1 MQAARFAMGQ
11 IMSTPFQIV
20 DAHQHFWDLDRNYY
34 PWLRDEPM
42 IPFRYG
48 DYSAIRRNY
57 MPLDYRKD
65 ADGYDVVG
73 SVYVEAE
80 WDPTDPVAEMTYID
94 TLRRAGRLPTVA
106 VAHARLDDPYVESI
120 LEQQAAFPFVRSI
133 RHKPRA
139 NGSPDDGAPGGMAD
153 ALWRRGYALL
163 HRFGLRFDLQTPW
176 WHLHEAAQL
185 ARTYPDTQIILNHTG
200 LPADR
205 SPEGIDGW
213 ERAMRTLAQC
223 PNVAVKISGIGVPGQ
238 SWTADANRSI
248 VLTVIDLFGA
258 GRAMFASNFPVDS
271 LCATFGEIFGGFREI
286 VAEFSASDQR
296 LLFRDN
302 AIRIYAMEGA

>member
-1 MQAARFAMGQ
+1 MTA
-11 IMSTPFQIV
+11 PFQIV
-20 DAHQHFWDLDRNYY
+20 DAHQHFWDPARNYY
-34 PWLRDEPM
+34 PWLCDDPM

-48 DYSAIRRNY
+48 DYSAIRKAY
-57 MPLDYRKD
+57 LPADYRKD
-65 ADGYDVVG
+65 ASGYDVIG

-80 WDPTDPVAEMTYID
+80 WDPKDPVAEMKYID
-94 TLRRAGRLPTVA
+94 GLRRAEGLPTVA
-106 VAHARLDDPYVESI
+106 VAHARLDEPEAESI
-120 LEQQAAFPFVRSI
+120 LEQQSAFSFVRSI

-139 NGSPDDGAPGGMAD
+139 NASPKDGAAGGMTD

-163 HRFGLRFDLQTPW
+163 RRFGLRFDLQTPW

-205 SPEGIDGW
+205 SPEGLEGW
-213 ERAMRTLAQC
+213 KRAMAALALC

-238 SWTADANRSI
+238 AWTSAANRSI
-248 VLTVIDLFGA
+248 VLSVIDLFGT

-271 LCATFGEIFGGFREI
+271 LCATFSQIFGGFREI
-286 VAEFSASDQR
+286 VAGFSAADQR

-302 AIRIYAMEGA
+302 AIRIYAMDQQMK

>member
-1 MQAARFAMGQ
+1 MNAL
-11 IMSTPFQIV
+11 FQIV
-20 DAHQHFWDLDRNYY
+20 DAHQHFWDPDKNYY

-48 DYSAIRRNY
+48 DYSAIRKAY
-57 MPLDYRKD
+57 LPADYRKD
-65 ADGYDVVG
+65 AKAYDVIG

-80 WDPTDPVAEMTYID
+80 WDPKDPVAEMKYID
-94 TLRRAGRLPTVA
+94 GLRRVERLPTVA
-106 VAHARLDDPYVESI
+106 VAHARLDGPDVESV
-120 LEQQAAFPFVRSI
+120 LDQQSAFPFVRSI
-133 RHKPRA
+133 RQKPRA
-139 NGSPDDGAPGGMAD
+139 NTSPKDGGAGGMTD

-163 HRFGLRFDLQTPW
+163 RRFGLRFDLQTPW

-185 ARTYPDTQIILNHTG
+185 ARTYPDTQIILNHAG

-205 SPEGIDGW
+205 SPQGLEGW
-213 ERAMRTLAQC
+213 KREMATLAQC

-238 SWTADANRSI
+238 VWTAAANRSI
-248 VLTVIDLFGA
+248 VLGVIDLFGT

-271 LCATFGEIFGGFREI
+271 LCATFSQIFDGFREI
-286 VAEFSASDQR
+286 VADLSASDQR

-302 AIRIYAMEGA
+302 AVRIYAMDQLMK